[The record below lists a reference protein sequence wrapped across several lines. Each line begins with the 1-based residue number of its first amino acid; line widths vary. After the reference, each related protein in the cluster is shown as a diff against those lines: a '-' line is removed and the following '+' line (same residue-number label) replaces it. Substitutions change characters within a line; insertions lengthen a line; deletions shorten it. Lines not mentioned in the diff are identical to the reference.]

1 MGHPGPV
8 VMRPVLHGA
17 PGSRADGEGLRCYAH
32 GERIRVVGRL
42 RERTL
47 EREAHQ
53 SGERKTKGEFRKVP
67 LRYTNGNPRLR
78 VLYFEKRGREFALKE

>member
-1 MGHPGPV
+1 MGPPGPV

-17 PGSRADGEGLRCYAH
+17 PGSCADGEGLRCYAH

-67 LRYTNGNPRLR
+67 LGYTNGIPRCG
-78 VLYFEKRGREFALKE
+78 VLYFEKRGRIYVLKE